1 MIAQGVLHGGCLT
14 ATDIC
19 CARHSA
25 SPAGL
30 ALCSRFSKVKNLVV
44 SNSLCTFAVI
54 FRWDILLKKSYKPII
69 IN

>member
-1 MIAQGVLHGGCLT
+1 MIAQGVLHGGALGQQT
-14 ATDIC
+14 F
-19 CARHSA
+19 ARLSIMNLFILRSA
-25 SPAGL
+25 YAN
-30 ALCSRFSKVKNLVV
+30 VKNLVV